1 MINEEY
7 VMENPSTSYE
17 KYEFI
22 PVITSYQFF
31 FLSAAKRHFSRGWRN
46 LGLTL
51 KPTKKA
57 ALLMHYAF

>member
-31 FLSAAKRHFSRGWRN
+31 FLSAAKRHFSRG
-46 LGLTL
+46 
-51 KPTKKA
+51 
-57 ALLMHYAF
+57 